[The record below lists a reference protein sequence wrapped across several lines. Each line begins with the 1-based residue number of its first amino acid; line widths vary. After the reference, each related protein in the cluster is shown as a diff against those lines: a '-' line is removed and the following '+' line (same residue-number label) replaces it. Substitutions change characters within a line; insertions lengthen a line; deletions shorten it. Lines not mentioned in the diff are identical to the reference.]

1 MATAKEQYKY
11 YSDMCSNI
19 EGKITRIEK
28 AQKNYKTLR
37 EGGFADNIKKINDFY
52 KNLNAVGGCKDWEG
66 KRVRDTK
73 GYYKDN
79 VCKYANKQEEVH
91 DLMIKEFS
99 NKLSDLKKEL
109 STAEKNKSY
118 WNTQVNNEN
127 NK

>member
-1 MATAKEQYKY
+1 M
-11 YSDMCSNI
+11 
-19 EGKITRIEK
+19 
-28 AQKNYKTLR
+28 
-37 EGGFADNIKKINDFY
+37 
-52 KNLNAVGGCKDWEG
+52 
-66 KRVRDTK
+66 
-73 GYYKDN
+73 
-79 VCKYANKQEEVH
+79 CKYANKQEEVH